1 MSTTNTCLRT
11 RLHVDSSQD
20 ISLRNLILISKGLLI
35 LCHIPLSQLCLEIL
49 MLCGRTISLFS
60 QLCLCLFR
68 SAIDELSSHL
78 ELRPYRPQYALSR
91 LLRKLELRGTVRRL
105 ALHEPKINSR
115 DQNLKKPLS
124 RVLQC
129 PIF

>member
-91 LLRKLELRGTVRRL
+91 LLRKLELRGTARL
-105 ALHEPKINSR
+105 LASHEPKINSR
-115 DQNLKKPLS
+115 DQSLKKPLLQ
-124 RVLQC
+124 VLQC
-129 PIF
+129 PIS

>member
-91 LLRKLELRGTVRRL
+91 LLRKLELRDTARL
-105 ALHEPKINSR
+105 LASHEPKINSL
-115 DQNLKKPLS
+115 DQSLKKPLS